1 MIITVGA
8 EKGGV
13 AKSRIATHIAT
24 LAAQAGVDVMLLDT
38 DQQGSSTSWCNLRN
52 EEGVE
57 PGIPVVSIR
66 SNPAREIVNLSSRYA
81 LIVIDIGAQNYKTM
95 LECAIVS
102 DLVIVPCG
110 NDQQEMESTLNVFK
124 TLDAMGPRHKTGNIP
139 AHVLL
144 TRVSATENAK
154 SISELKD
161 FFRGCGVNVFDSYT
175 AHRAAWL
182 NTGKTGRALHELKGK
197 DRSPKAIAEMQAVYD
212 EILVKLSSVESA
224 GA

>member
-24 LAAQAGVDVMLLDT
+24 LAAQSGVDVVLLDT
-38 DQQGSSTSWCNLRN
+38 DRQGSSASWCDHRN
-52 EEGVE
+52 QEGVT
-57 PGIPVVSIR
+57 PSIPVLFLPT
-66 SNPAREIVNLSSRYA
+66 NPVREIVNLSSKYA

-95 LECAIVS
+95 LECALVS
-102 DLVIVPCG
+102 DMVIVPCG
-110 NDQQEMESTLNVFK
+110 NDQQEIESTINVFRV
-124 TLDAMGPRHKTGNIP
+124 LADMSPRHKSGLIP

-154 SISELKD
+154 SISELKE
-161 FFRGCGVNVFDSYT
+161 FFQMQNISVFDSYT

-197 DRSPKAIAEMQAVYD
+197 DRSIKAIAEMQSVYD
-212 EILVKLSSVESA
+212 EILTKLSPVTELND
-224 GA
+224 

>member
-24 LAAQAGVDVMLLDT
+24 LAAQAGVDVVLLDT
-38 DQQGSSTSWCNLRN
+38 DRQGSSASWCDHRN
-52 EEGVE
+52 QEGVT
-57 PGIPVVSIR
+57 PSIPVLFLPT
-66 SNPAREIVNLSSRYA
+66 NPVREIVNLSSKYE

-110 NDQQEMESTLNVFK
+110 NDQQELESTLNVFK
-124 TLDAMGPRHKTGNIP
+124 VLGDMGPRHSTGSIP

-154 SISELKD
+154 SIMELKD
-161 FFRGCGVNVFDSYT
+161 FFRGCDISVFDSFT

-212 EILVKLSSVESA
+212 EILVKLGLAETA
-224 GA
+224 KA